1 MATDDRKDPYRSF
14 NYLVN
19 IEGTDVAGFSEVA
32 GLSAEGDSV
41 DYREGADAENHVRKL
56 MGLRKYTPLTFKRGY
71 TKNDILWRWYTNIA
85 NGKQDRRAV
94 TVTLLNEEHHP
105 VIHWNA
111 EGAWINKVEGPS
123 FNATGN
129 EVAIESMEVI
139 IEKLTIELE
148 A

>member
-1 MATDDRKDPYRSF
+1 MS
-14 NYLVN
+14 
-19 IEGTDVAGFSEVA
+19 
-32 GLSAEGDSV
+32 LSGQ
-41 DYREGADAENHVRKL
+41 
-56 MGLRKYTPLTFKRGY
+56 LTHFV
-71 TKNDILWRWYTNIA
+71 
-85 NGKQDRRAV
+85 KQDRPAV